1 MPSLDDVNEKRPVM
15 PQSGSLDDYQRQKAF
30 WDLHIEPEVEALRKL
45 ISTKPQREDYKTY
58 NDFYERWN
66 VWMGR
71 FAFAIGTRLTNL
83 LKKWDKFL
91 NE

>member
-15 PQSGSLDDYQRQKAF
+15 SQSGSLDDYQRQKAF

-58 NDFYERWN
+58 NDFDERWN
-66 VWMGR
+66 VW
-71 FAFAIGTRLTNL
+71 
-83 LKKWDKFL
+83 
-91 NE
+91 